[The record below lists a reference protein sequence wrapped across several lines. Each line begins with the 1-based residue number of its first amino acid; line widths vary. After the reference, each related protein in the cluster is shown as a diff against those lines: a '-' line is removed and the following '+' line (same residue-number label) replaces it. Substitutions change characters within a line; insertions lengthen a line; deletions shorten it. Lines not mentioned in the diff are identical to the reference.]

1 MRDMSMLVLG
11 VVCIYQPL
19 LQLSVATYL
28 HRRQLGKTFLQTVH
42 LCICLAQNL
51 GSTDGTAQHV
61 EHNLIVHR
69 RTSRHIRTL
78 SARSMFWRNSRH
90 GHHPSCRILQFT
102 IGRIFAHI
110 VCQEISSAL
119 HHGIVISQKLFVAC
133 KQIVLPQ
140 MRSQPSA
147 TRGEHTPRCSVHRT
161 CYAP

>member
-1 MRDMSMLVLG
+1 MLVLG

-19 LQLSVATYL
+19 LQLSVASNL
-28 HRRQLGKTFLQTVH
+28 HGWQFGKTIFQFAH
-42 LCICLAQNL
+42 LYICLAQYL

-78 SARSMFWRNSRH
+78 SARSMFWRNGRH

-102 IGRIFAHI
+102 ISRIFAHI

-119 HHGIVISQKLFVAC
+119 HHGIVISQELLVAR

-140 MRSQPSA
+140 MRSQPGT
-147 TRGEHTPRCSVHRT
+147 TRGEHAPRCSVHRT
-161 CYAP
+161 GYTP